1 MGSRGTEGWGRRPFG
16 RALVMTTL
24 VAFSGGAP
32 RPARAETAEPIRP
45 AFDKLEL
52 RASGQLTYDA
62 NAYDVIHVES
72 TSIGVLWNSTTT
84 WWRPVRGVYRM
95 PTTYGDFYRALGRPD
110 LADQEEARHA
120 TADALYWGGLLVMIG
135 GLFGGAYELYKNHEV
150 GALVGAGAF
159 VGGYVS
165 VRIGGALSRPGLPEG
180 DARDLA
186 ARYDRAL
193 GQRIGVSVGSSF

>member
-1 MGSRGTEGWGRRPFG
+1 MQSRGTRAWGRRPFG
-16 RALVMTTL
+16 RALVVTTL
-24 VAFSGGAP
+24 CAFGAGVAV
-32 RPARAETAEPIRP
+32 PARAETPEPGRT
-45 AFDKLEL
+45 AFDKLEPG
-52 RASGQLTYDA
+52 ASGQLTYDA
-62 NAYDVIHVES
+62 NAYEVIHVES

-110 LADQEEARHA
+110 LADQEETRHA
-120 TADALYWGGLLVMIG
+120 TSDVLYWGGLLLMLG
-135 GLFGGAYELYKNHEV
+135 GLFGGGYEFYKNHEV

-159 VGGYVS
+159 VGGLVS
-165 VRIGGALSRPGLPEG
+165 VRIGGALSRPGLPEA

-193 GQRIGVSVGSSF
+193 GQHLGVSVGASF

>member
-1 MGSRGTEGWGRRPFG
+1 
-16 RALVMTTL
+16 MTTL
-24 VAFSGGAP
+24 VAFGGGVAV
-32 RPARAETAEPIRP
+32 PARAETPEPLRP

-62 NAYDVIHVES
+62 NAYSVIHVEA
-72 TSIGVLWNSTTT
+72 TSFGALWNSTTT

-95 PTTYGDFYRALGRPD
+95 PTTYGDFYRALGRPE
-110 LADQEEARHA
+110 LADQEETRHA
-120 TADALYWGGLLVMIG
+120 TAEALYWGGLLLMLG
-135 GLFGGAYELYKNHEV
+135 GLFGGGYELYKNHDV

-165 VRIGGALSRPGLPEG
+165 VRIGGALSRPGLPEA

-193 GQRIGVSVGSSF
+193 GQHLGISAGASF

>member
-1 MGSRGTEGWGRRPFG
+1 MRSRGTRAWGRRPFG
-16 RALVMTTL
+16 RALVMMTL
-24 VAFSGGAP
+24 VAFCGTVAV
-32 RPARAETAEPIRP
+32 PARAEAPERIRP
-45 AFDKLEL
+45 AFDKLEV

-62 NAYDVIHVES
+62 NAYEIIHVES

-84 WWRPVRGVYRM
+84 WWRPARGVYRM
-95 PTTYGDFYRALGRPD
+95 PTTTGDFCRALGRPD
-110 LADQEEARHA
+110 LADREEARHA
-120 TADALYWGGLLVMIG
+120 TADALYWGGLLLMFG
-135 GLFGGAYELYKNHEV
+135 GLFGGVYELYKDHEV

-165 VRIGGALSRPGLPEG
+165 VRIGGALSRPGLPEA

-193 GQRIGVSVGSSF
+193 GQHLGVSVGASF